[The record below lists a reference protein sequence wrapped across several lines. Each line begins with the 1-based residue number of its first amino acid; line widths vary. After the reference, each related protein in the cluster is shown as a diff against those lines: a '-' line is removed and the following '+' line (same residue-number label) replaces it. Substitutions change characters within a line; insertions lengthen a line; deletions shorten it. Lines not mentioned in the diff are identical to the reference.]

1 MSGKGVFRY
10 LGNIANVSLI
20 GIKKSELKKNIEQA
34 FNLFCLSIKIDLGAK
49 IKLPIVGHVTVKV
62 TQKHHKARFEWL
74 IS

>member
-20 GIKKSELKKNIEQA
+20 GIKKTDMKKNIEQP

-62 TQKHHKARFEWL
+62 TQKHHKTRFEWL
-74 IS
+74 IA